1 MPLPF
6 DYNPHFMTVAMGI
19 LLLII
24 FAFKKIE
31 ANKFNLRVILI
42 QKCLWK
48 IVRSKSLNVYSVLNL
63 TFFFNHESCVMWLV

>member
-31 ANKFNLRVILI
+31 ANKFNLRVILL
-42 QKCLWK
+42 QKCL
-48 IVRSKSLNVYSVLNL
+48 
-63 TFFFNHESCVMWLV
+63 